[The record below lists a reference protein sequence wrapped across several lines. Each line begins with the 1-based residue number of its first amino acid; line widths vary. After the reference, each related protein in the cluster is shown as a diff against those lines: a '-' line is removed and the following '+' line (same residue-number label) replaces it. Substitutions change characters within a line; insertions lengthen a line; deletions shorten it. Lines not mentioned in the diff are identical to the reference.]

1 MAAAALAALAALA
14 LAPGWQQGQGRG
26 SIRSGEPW
34 RDTRGE
40 VIDAHGA
47 GLLEHGGKYWWY
59 GSRRT
64 INATGTQMD
73 GGIAL
78 YSSTDL
84 YSWTFESVVVNVF
97 NCSSNNTGAG
107 SAAGWAYPPPS
118 CSHGNGLD
126 LERPKVVQCGGPGG
140 KFVMWVRGTG
150 YGNSPQLA
158 AVRSPPPH
166 PSIVWSGQSGERL
179 PAPLFLA
186 RTWSPATPSKRCA
199 AAEPPAQEN
208 DTPAPC
214 GLPCCCAGSSIVR
227 IPPIR
232 H

>member
-14 LAPGWQQGQGRG
+14 LAPGWQQGQGRA

-97 NCSSNNTGAG
+97 NCTSNTT
-107 SAAGWAYPPPS
+107 
-118 CSHGNGLD
+118 
-126 LERPKVVQCGGPGG
+126 R
-140 KFVMWVRGTG
+140 
-150 YGNSPQLA
+150 A
-158 AVRSPPPH
+158 AVRSGGTGAGVGAGAWPASGAARGGQRAPPH
-166 PSIVWSGQSGERL
+166 TRRGKTRPCTSH
-179 PAPLFLA
+179 PA
-186 RTWSPATPSKRCA
+186 RTLHARHSGCAHRVTNEHALVTHLHGKRDHDRFVSA
-199 AAEPPAQEN
+199 VA
-208 DTPAPC
+208 
-214 GLPCCCAGSSIVR
+214 
-227 IPPIR
+227 
-232 H
+232 